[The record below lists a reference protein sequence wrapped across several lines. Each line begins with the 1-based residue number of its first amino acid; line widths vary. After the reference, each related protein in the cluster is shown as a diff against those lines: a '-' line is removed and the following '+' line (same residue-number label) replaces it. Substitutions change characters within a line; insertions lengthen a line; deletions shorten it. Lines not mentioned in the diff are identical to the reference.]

1 MEAFECGAVVNP
13 NGLRNQIE
21 GAIMM
26 GIGGALFEEVRFAGG
41 ADLRHVFEPRHA
53 IFGEMRIQ
61 DASGG
66 GFKLD
71 QLLVEPFH
79 SLHAALVRH
88 VYEADAIL
96 IGGYGF
102 ADVHVN
108 RALHNRLAGLA
119 AKDRPPVMILDYA
132 CDKTDPMAFRGDLR
146 AHELCRTLST
156 DGHFF
161 SESGHASPPV
171 PSKLAAD
178 GAFEVAAPHRVA
190 LWHAGFENAVSR
202 LDGILPWLAG
212 ADDAVLMPRTH

>member
-1 MEAFECGAVVNP
+1 MRKEHAVRNTLTPKSSASWRPSSGAVVNP

-79 SLHAALVRH
+79 SLHARSEERRVGK
-88 VYEADAIL
+88 E
-96 IGGYGF
+96 
-102 ADVHVN
+102 
-108 RALHNRLAGLA
+108 
-119 AKDRPPVMILDYA
+119 
-132 CDKTDPMAFRGDLR
+132 
-146 AHELCRTLST
+146 CRSRW
-156 DGHFF
+156 
-161 SESGHASPPV
+161 
-171 PSKLAAD
+171 
-178 GAFEVAAPHRVA
+178 APH
-190 LWHAGFENAVSR
+190 H
-202 LDGILPWLAG
+202 
-212 ADDAVLMPRTH
+212 